1 MFQKKYFED
10 FPIAQLLQKVWDNTY
25 ALEHNGK
32 AKYFVWLPLC
42 KQRCMEFLREKW
54 IPSYLHSLKFVV
66 KRVEKQHSLY
76 YPENYVDHE
85 NSWNFWFVSKR
96 LEKKFGCA
104 YVLSMGYELVLILWF
119 LILIV

>member
-32 AKYFVWLPLC
+32 VKYFVWLPLC
-42 KQRCMEFLREKW
+42 KQWCMEFLREKW

-66 KRVEKQHSLY
+66 KRVEKQHPLY
-76 YPENYVDHE
+76 YPENYADHE
-85 NSWNFWFVSKR
+85 KFMEFLVRVKEIRKEIRMRIR
-96 LEKKFGCA
+96 LEHG
-104 YVLSMGYELVLILWF
+104 I
-119 LILIV
+119 